1 MSRGYSKVYNRK
13 LNAVS
18 QTSIQFDKLFHE
30 NSNRPSAAKSAGTVG
45 KWGVIS
51 CTSLRSTN
59 FNGRR
64 DEILSN
70 KRMRMD
76 YSNHNTPH
84 PAPSKDPFSFDTE
97 SDGLQNKLLA
107 GGGTS
112 PVKSV
117 PKPKKFF
124 KSRNTDVVSP
134 EELRLNASV
143 YVGSNRSTES
153 SYSSHVGKKYGKGG
167 YSSRLQQCNS
177 SSSSQSGSGGSK
189 KFFTSTAI
197 KTSGSAVSGESVGE
211 QIEAMNL
218 SSPTKTTAPLRE
230 ENKPPIVLRIFKG
243 TAHLVNEI
251 KEPSSVHQQP
261 SKPASENN
269 VRSTRRRHGETG
281 GDTWSVSTHDSNKD
295 KSSYVSITSPKKSN
309 KVGKDMVVVRSHAT
323 SEPVIVEKIEAQSSD
338 NNEQKVHSEKQL
350 VRTDEVTEQHGM
362 YEAIQTMH
370 DEKENISGEG
380 IISDVE
386 LPSLMYPAVL
396 TTKNITPV
404 IPEVPAN
411 PPAETVVDDTVA
423 IVPEVL
429 VDPPTETEV
438 VTAAV
443 EIPVCRDL
451 NKEDEEKLLK
461 AEELLSSTYVD
472 FSSATEKL
480 LLTGPKDPPKAIV
493 DHDWF
498 SDSEDSNSIADQI
511 NTIASSQAEYESDM
525 QMKAMEES
533 SVEKDKTGDVESV
546 ITSQLDQVQDQLECE
561 HGSGSSSNNTNIT
574 ERTNSPATKKGSIF
588 KSRSLLSDG
597 SKKRLALYK
606 HKWVD
611 DKDGTGGGSRPGA
624 GISLSGDL
632 SSSQPSSGTS
642 TYSDMEEEFEP
653 GRLTRVVTWPT
664 AGADHGDDGE
674 AITSIKCNKKA
685 KGFYTV
691 IRNVKKAHQ
700 IQESGE
706 FQEFNDDVEYILDAL
721 QDNNPIGT
729 RCLSA
734 ITLASKCMAPAFRMH
749 VRAHGTVAK
758 FFRALHDATKD
769 QSLGLCTATVMFV
782 LSQDR
787 LNMDLDR
794 HSLELMLNLLES
806 DASHRNALDDC
817 GMSSTQLH
825 KNKQKVRELC
835 AEIQSQGHAKHLNL
849 DNITVGQLAME
860 TLLSLTSRRAGEWF
874 KEELRELG
882 GLEHIVKTICD
893 CCRQVDDYIV
903 EWTEPLLDKLRKVDR
918 CLRVLE
924 NVTNQNEENQLYL
937 LKYEDGIL
945 IDTLIKLY
953 RHCDAEIPLYPVT
966 NPADKVS
973 AGTVIREVLLA
984 TLKVLINLTH
994 DFNNESYGSTL
1005 VGERK
1010 GIVDASLHL
1019 LLQVPNYVPE
1029 EKKFDLLVLALIL
1042 LINLVEHSKA
1052 NRKLLL
1058 EAKAPSDPESIF
1070 LQDDK
1075 TAVEALISL
1084 FYQQEEL
1091 ARVEEVKTDAIL
1103 DGKNDTEI
1111 PEAETAAPKSHE
1123 EFIEETVAKL
1133 LQKAGRNMEHT
1144 LIGAYV
1150 GLLLGY
1156 LIMDNKEYE
1165 LQVRQYLP
1173 DKNFKLMVMV
1183 LQKVYNFMNL
1193 TASAVGS
1200 SRGIAQTERVI
1211 NYLEQ
1216 SDMRAASAE
1225 ATAQAESVKESLEL
1239 ATDKTVLV
1247 NDSVS

>member
-18 QTSIQFDKLFHE
+18 QTSIQFDKLFQE

-64 DEILSN
+64 DEIFGN
-70 KRMRMD
+70 KKPKLD
-76 YSNHNTPH
+76 YSNRSSQNAT
-84 PAPSKDPFSFDTE
+84 SKDPFSFEADTADKVV
-97 SDGLQNKLLA
+97 SA
-107 GGGTS
+107 
-112 PVKSV
+112 

-124 KSRNTDVVSP
+124 KSRNIDMVSS
-134 EELRLNASV
+134 EEIRLNASV

-153 SYSSHVGKKYGKGG
+153 TYGSHGGKKYGKGS
-167 YSSRLQQCNS
+167 YSSRTQQCS
-177 SSSSQSGSGGSK
+177 
-189 KFFTSTAI
+189 AI
-197 KTSGSAVSGESVGE
+197 KNSGTVSSGDSMEE
-211 QIEAMNL
+211 QVEAMNL
-218 SSPTKTTAPLRE
+218 SSHTKITAPLRE

-243 TAHLVNEI
+243 TSHLVNEI
-251 KEPSSVHQQP
+251 KEPSSVQQP
-261 SKPASENN
+261 PKSM
-269 VRSTRRRHGETG
+269 T
-281 GDTWSVSTHDSNKD
+281 THESNKE
-295 KSSYVSITSPKKSN
+295 KSYASITSPKKSN
-309 KVGKDMVVVRSHAT
+309 KTNKEAVRNNNT
-323 SEPVIVEKIEAQSSD
+323 SELMTGEKKKTVESQNLTNNEHVHVEKQTICDKRIEEI
-338 NNEQKVHSEKQL
+338 NEQ
-350 VRTDEVTEQHGM
+350 EQNIPNV
-362 YEAIQTMH
+362 YEGIQTIH
-370 DEKENISGEG
+370 DEKENIISEG
-380 IISDVE
+380 IISEVDM
-386 LPSLMYPAVL
+386 SSIQYPTL
-396 TTKNITPV
+396 QKTKSATPV
-404 IPEVPAN
+404 P
-411 PPAETVVDDTVA
+411 
-423 IVPEVL
+423 
-429 VDPPTETEV
+429 
-438 VTAAV
+438 
-443 EIPVCRDL
+443 EIPTSLPEELESLAVAPVATDL
-451 NKEDEEKLLK
+451 TNSGDLDKEDQEKLLK

-472 FSSATEKL
+472 FSTATEKL
-480 LLTGPKDPPKAIV
+480 LMSGPKETSKTIV
-493 DHDWF
+493 DQDWF

-511 NTIASSQAEYESDM
+511 NTIASSQGEYDT
-525 QMKAMEES
+525 QGL
-533 SVEKDKTGDVESV
+533 VET
-546 ITSQLDQVQDQLECE
+546 
-561 HGSGSSSNNTNIT
+561 
-574 ERTNSPATKKGSIF
+574 TKKGSIF
-588 KSRSLLSDG
+588 KSRSLLSDA

-606 HKWVD
+606 HKWAD
-611 DKDGTGGGSRPGA
+611 DKDGTGGGSQTETA
-624 GISLSGDL
+624 ASSA
-632 SSSQPSSGTS
+632 SKHSSQPSGGAS
-642 TYSDMEEEFEP
+642 TYSDLEEDFEP
-653 GRLTRVVTWPT
+653 AKLTRVVTWPPANT
-664 AGADHGDDGE
+664 DVDDDAE
-674 AITSIKCNKKA
+674 AITSIKCNRKVKA
-685 KGFYTV
+685 FFTV
-691 IRNVKKAHQ
+691 VRNVKKAHQ

-706 FQEFNDDVEYILDAL
+706 FQEFNDDVEFFLDAL

-749 VRAHGTVAK
+749 VRAHGTVTK

-817 GMSSTQLH
+817 GMSSIQLH

-903 EWTEPLLDKLRKVDR
+903 EWTDPLLDKLRKIDR

-924 NVTNQNEENQLYL
+924 NVNYIETCSRIILH
-937 LKYEDGIL
+937 L
-945 IDTLIKLY
+945 IDCYQKLQDLGYILLLFFY
-953 RHCDAEIPLYPVT
+953 RTSIT
-966 NPADKVS
+966 
-973 AGTVIREVLLA
+973 
-984 TLKVLINLTH
+984 
-994 DFNNESYGSTL
+994 YGSTV
-1005 VGERK
+1005 VGTK
-1010 GIVDASLHL
+1010 PGIIDASLHL

-1042 LINLVEHSKA
+1042 LINLVEHSKP
-1052 NRKLLL
+1052 NRRILF
-1058 EAKAPSDPESIF
+1058 EARAPADPESIF
-1070 LQDDK
+1070 VQDEK
-1075 TAVEALISL
+1075 SAVEALILL
-1084 FYQQEEL
+1084 FYQHEEL

-1103 DGKNDTEI
+1103 DGKKDSAEVQETE
-1111 PEAETAAPKSHE
+1111 AAPPKSYE
-1123 EFIEETVAKL
+1123 EFIEETVANL

-1156 LIMDNKEYE
+1156 LIMDNMEFE
-1165 LQVRQYLP
+1165 LYVRQCLP
-1173 DKNFKLMVMV
+1173 EKNFKLMVMV

-1216 SDMRAASAE
+1216 SDMRAEVAVA
-1225 ATAQAESVKESLEL
+1225 AAVTAAAAAVNTTNITTEEMNTSENIDILVLFFRYKKKQVK
-1239 ATDKTVLV
+1239 DHYV
-1247 NDSVS
+1247 